1 MSEDSDEERGF
12 DISRARRITPIERR
26 MFRKAYKNTFGRL
39 PPRRGRPPK
48 GADKYK
54 SIHIRLHPKAL
65 EWARAQAARRGIGYQ
80 TVINEALLKRAA

>member
-1 MSEDSDEERGF
+1 
-12 DISRARRITPIERR
+12 
-26 MFRKAYKNTFGRL
+26 MFRQIYKNTFGRL

-48 GADKYK
+48 KGADKYR
-54 SIHIRLHPKAL
+54 SIHIRIHPKAL